1 MTQFYNLVQSIGVLF
16 VLVLCAGW
24 LKRRSILLSE
34 HNVVFGKLVTD
45 FALPAIIFSN
55 LSQTPLVL
63 EKLFPA
69 FLMFASV
76 LICLIIVLGVGFALN
91 LDRPV
96 LGSLALVTG
105 FGSSSTVGYSLVN
118 QVFGANSDAMADAI
132 IIGEFGNCVPVFTL
146 GVAIAVIFGKTDTG
160 SGHPWAT
167 AKAFF
172 YSPIF
177 VATILGLTA
186 SSLALSQEALL
197 VGLLY
202 QVLNTIGDTLIVLVA
217 ITIALLLKPIEVRT
231 LVPLLGVVAGLK
243 LLVEPALAGWGA
255 IYFDLPDLEREV
267 LVLETAMPAGTV
279 SAVIA
284 ARYGCDGPIASTLVI
299 ATYLLSLITLP
310 LMFFVTL

>member
-1 MTQFYNLVQSIGVLF
+1 MTQFFNLVQSIGVLF
-16 VLVLCAGW
+16 ALVLCTGW

-34 HNVVFGKLVTD
+34 HNVLFGKLVTD

-55 LSQTPLVL
+55 LSQAPIVL

-69 FLMFASV
+69 FLMLASV
-76 LICLIIVLGVGFALN
+76 LTCLLIVLGLGFALK

-118 QVFGANSDAMADAI
+118 QVFGGNSEAMADAI

-146 GVAIAVIFGKTDTG
+146 GVAIAVFFGKTDSG
-160 SGHPWAT
+160 SGQPWTT

-177 VATILGLTA
+177 IATILGLTV
-186 SSLALSQEALL
+186 STLELSQEAL
-197 VGLLY
+197 VVRLLY
-202 QVLNTIGDTLIVLVA
+202 QVLETIGNTLIVLVA

-231 LVPLLGVVAGLK
+231 IIPLLGIVAGLK

-255 IYFDLPDLEREV
+255 MYFGIPDLEREV

-284 ARYGCDGPIASTLVI
+284 SRYGCDGPIASTLVI
-299 ATYLLSLITLP
+299 ATYLLSLVTLP

>member
-1 MTQFYNLVQSIGVLF
+1 MTQFFNLVQSIGVLF
-16 VLVLCAGW
+16 ALVLCTGW
-24 LKRRSILLSE
+24 LKRRSILSSE

-55 LSQTPLVL
+55 LSQAPLVL
-63 EKLFPA
+63 EKMLPA
-69 FLMFASV
+69 FLMLASV
-76 LICLIIVLGVGFALN
+76 LICLLIVLGVGFALK

-118 QVFGANSDAMADAI
+118 QVFGANSEAMTDAI

-146 GVAIAVIFGKTDTG
+146 GVAIAVFFGKRE
-160 SGHPWAT
+160 SESVSPWTT

-177 VATILGLTA
+177 IATMLGLAA
-186 SSLALSQEALL
+186 SSLAWSQDALVL
-197 VGLLY
+197 RLLY
-202 QVLNTIGDTLIVLVA
+202 RVLETIGGTLIVLVA

-231 LVPLLGVVAGLK
+231 IIPLLGIVAGLK

-255 IYFDLPDLEREV
+255 IYFGIPDLEREV

-299 ATYLLSLITLP
+299 ATYLLSLVTLP

>member
-16 VLVLCAGW
+16 ALVLCTGW
-24 LKRRSILLSE
+24 LKRRSILSNE

-55 LSQTPLVL
+55 LSKVPLVL
-63 EKLFPA
+63 EKMVPA
-69 FLMFASV
+69 LLMLASV
-76 LICLIIVLGVGFALN
+76 LVCLLIVLGVGFALK

-105 FGSSSTVGYSLVN
+105 FGSSSTVGYSLAN
-118 QVFGANSDAMADAI
+118 QVFGANSEAMRDAI

-146 GVAIAVIFGKTDTG
+146 GVAIAVYFGKTD
-160 SGHPWAT
+160 SGPGNPWTT
-167 AKAFF
+167 AKSFF

-177 VATILGLTA
+177 IATILGLTA
-186 SSLALSQEALL
+186 SSLALPQDALI
-197 VGLLY
+197 VRLLY
-202 QVLNTIGDTLIVLVA
+202 RVLDTIGDTLIVLVA

-231 LVPLLGVVAGLK
+231 IIPLIGIVAGLK

-255 IYFDLPDLEREV
+255 IYFGIPDLEKEV

-284 ARYGCDGPIASTLVI
+284 ARFGCDGPVASTLVV
-299 ATYLLSLITLP
+299 ATYLLSLVTLP

>member
-1 MTQFYNLVQSIGVLF
+1 
-16 VLVLCAGW
+16 
-24 LKRRSILLSE
+24 
-34 HNVVFGKLVTD
+34 LVTD

-55 LSQTPLVL
+55 LSQTPFLV

-69 FLMFASV
+69 VLMLASV
-76 LICLIIVLGVGFALN
+76 LICLVIVLSVGFALN
-91 LDRPV
+91 LDWPV

-118 QVFGANSDAMADAI
+118 QVFGANSEAMTNAI

-146 GVAIAVIFGKTDTG
+146 GVAIAVFFGKTDSG
-160 SGHPWAT
+160 SGHPWVT

-177 VATILGLTA
+177 VATILGLIAA
-186 SSLALSQEALL
+186 SLTLSQDALV

-217 ITIALLLKPIEVRT
+217 ITIGLLLKPIGVRT
-231 LVPLLGVVAGLK
+231 IIPLLGIVAGLK
-243 LLVEPALAGWGA
+243 LLVEPALAGWGG
-255 IYFDLPDLEREV
+255 IYFGIPDLEREV

-299 ATYLLSLITLP
+299 ATYLFSLITLP